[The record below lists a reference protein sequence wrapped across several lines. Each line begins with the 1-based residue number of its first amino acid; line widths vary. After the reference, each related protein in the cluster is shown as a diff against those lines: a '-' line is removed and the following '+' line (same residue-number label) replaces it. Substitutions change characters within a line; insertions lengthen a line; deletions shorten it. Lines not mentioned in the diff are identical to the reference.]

1 MSNSFKNNNENKT
14 RLNSQEKK
22 EEYNVE
28 VDELHKKFQII
39 KDERKKAQLQE
50 EIIKKRLHNLS
61 NQEKIN
67 LSRID
72 STKKIIETQ
81 RENKDFMKRQEKI
94 KKENYKR
101 KEKDSI
107 EKKQR
112 VKSKNE
118 KIKEGVSQNKTLKE
132 IRAMNINL
140 SIKEEQ
146 KQNKKIQ
153 ILNKLED
160 ILKNATLHQSVRA
173 MEYLID
179 EKRKRELL
187 EKKIKYKDELIE
199 KMNSEEITKN
209 QLENELQQLNKE
221 EYDKNQKI
229 EINNE
234 FSLNRKINDIKI
246 KKN

>member
-112 VKSKNE
+112 VKSNNE

>member
-112 VKSKNE
+112 VKSNNE

-199 KMNSEEITKN
+199 KMNREEITKN

>member
-14 RLNSQEKK
+14 NLNTQEKN
-22 EEYNVE
+22 EENNVDL
-28 VDELHKKFQII
+28 DELHKKFQII

-81 RENKDFMKRQEKI
+81 RENKDFMKKQEKI
-94 KKENYKR
+94 RQESNKR

-107 EKKQR
+107 ENKQR

-132 IRAMNINL
+132 IRSMNINL

-187 EKKIKYKDELIE
+187 EKKIKYKEELIE
-199 KMNSEEITKN
+199 KMNNEEITKN
-209 QLENELQQLNKE
+209 QLENELQQLNRE

-229 EINNE
+229 ETNNE
-234 FSLNRKINDIKI
+234 FSISKKISDIKI